1 MVFSNAT
8 QNVPQYPNFSLFNPN
23 IVAPDRSPYP
33 LPAIDKKMADA
44 IEKGEY
50 VDFDKLIRK
59 KLGEKSKDERRRGVQ
74 CHLKAGAID
83 GEETTLLLK
92 KAKVDT
98 VGSFTKWMAVWNI
111 FMQARL
117 HFHPEEAYELFRYQ
131 THITS
136 FAPKHK
142 WGAIYAYDIDF
153 RHHIS
158 LERSLPKAER
168 QWRWE
173 EKSAELMNEDL
184 HNSFLTP
191 KALECYNCGME
202 GHMSPACPQP
212 RSGRRPRKGSAG
224 GYGQQQ
230 QAQYVPQLPPLSHRN
245 YPAYGTATN
254 ITPFQ
259 QSMPTFPAPPR
270 PQQQQNHQAKGN
282 QLCNTW
288 NATGDC
294 PRGFRCRYK
303 HECNKCGQK
312 PDHGGIFC
320 DRVSSSNF
328 LPPTSR

>member
-1 MVFSNAT
+1 MLPSDLSLSPAVISPT
-8 QNVPQYPNFSLFNPN
+8 QQQLPLALPPLPTHFP
-23 IVAPDRSPYP
+23 PPTRSPYP
-33 LPAIDKKMADA
+33 LPALDKKMADA

-50 VDFDKLIRK
+50 VDFDKLIRR
-59 KLGEKSKDERRRGVQ
+59 KLGDKSKEERRKGVQ
-74 CHLKAGAID
+74 CHLKTGAVD

-92 KAKVDT
+92 KAKVET
-98 VGSFTKWMAVWNI
+98 VGSFGEWMSVWNL

-136 FAPKHK
+136 FAAKHK
-142 WGAIYAYDIDF
+142 WGAVYAYDIDF
-153 RHHIS
+153 RHHVS
-158 LERSLPKAER
+158 LERNVPKAER

-184 HNSFLTP
+184 HNSFLAP
-191 KALECYNCGME
+191 KAVECYSCGQE
-202 GHMSPACPQP
+202 GHMSPSCPQKP
-212 RSGRRPRKGSAG
+212 KRFRKGTT

-230 QAQYVPQLPPLSHRN
+230 QQQVQHQQTIQLPGLAPRMLPTSV
-245 YPAYGTATN
+245 
-254 ITPFQ
+254 
-259 QSMPTFPAPPR
+259 PTFPAPHR
-270 PQQQQNHQAKGN
+270 PQQQQPAQ
-282 QLCNTW
+282 QTRIPQQYCNTW

-294 PRGFRCRYK
+294 PRGFRCRFK
-303 HECNKCGQK
+303 HECSKCGQK